1 MSISKYQSNFAKKD
15 CTPNWSK
22 DSFAIKRVKNTM
34 SRTYV
39 INNLNGAK
47 IVERFDEKKR
57 CKKQN
62 KKSLESKK

>member
-22 DSFAIKRVKNTM
+22 ESFAIKRVKNTM

-47 IVERFDEKKR
+47 TVENFDEKKS
-57 CKKQN
+57 KKQI
-62 KKSLESKK
+62 KKSLESRK

>member
-22 DSFAIKRVKNTM
+22 ESFAIKKVKNTM

-47 IVERFDEKKR
+47 TVEKFDEKKN
-57 CKKQN
+57 KKQI
-62 KKSLESKK
+62 KKSLESRK

>member
-1 MSISKYQSNFAKKD
+1 
-15 CTPNWSK
+15 
-22 DSFAIKRVKNTM
+22 M

-47 IVERFDEKKR
+47 IVERFDEKKG